1 MTEQPVTC
9 ISRYES
15 LSLPSKASPPSAIAN
30 QVNVTEEDIDIMT
43 PTGNGDD
50 ASPVRGGGT
59 TPSPTTAPPFFDHV
73 LVSKKRSISLDTAH
87 SDPDRRA
94 ESYESLTKEELI
106 RALQSRDDVIST
118 VDVDLDESNN
128 KRIKTTTAVPS
139 PSPTVSSTSS
149 SSSPS
154 LDEERSETGLRFFQA
169 TATTTTKKT
178 KEAKAAVMEVVAPAV
193 SPEQLDA
200 KVEQFRKL
208 AYQGIKAQITWRP
221 SCKSGTARFV
231 YACLCDEA
239 TFRAFL
245 NLHEKDKTKG
255 YKYDVAA
262 FQKDVLRNVL
272 MVRIRYGYLS
282 LNGDVRVSYNKKLSE
297 MKITGSFGV

>member
-1 MTEQPVTC
+1 MTE
-9 ISRYES
+9 
-15 LSLPSKASPPSAIAN
+15 
-30 QVNVTEEDIDIMT
+30 DIMT
-43 PTGNGDD
+43 PTGNGDNA

-59 TPSPTTAPPFFDHV
+59 TPSATTAPPFFDHV
-73 LVSKKRSISLDTAH
+73 VSKKRSISLDTAH
-87 SDPDRRA
+87 GDPDRRA
-94 ESYESLTKEELI
+94 ESYEGLTKEELI
-106 RALQSRDDVIST
+106 RALQSRDRVIST
-118 VDVDLDESNN
+118 LDVDVDGSSN
-128 KRIKTTTAVPS
+128 KRIKTTTPTAVPS
-139 PSPTVSSTSS
+139 PTPTVSSTSS
-149 SSSPS
+149 SSSSS
-154 LDEERSETGLRFFQA
+154 LDEERSERRLSFSNAT
-169 TATTTTKKT
+169 TATKT
-178 KEAKAAVMEVVAPAV
+178 KEPKEAAVMEVVAPAL
-193 SPEQLDA
+193 SREQLDA

-231 YACLCDEA
+231 YACLCDEP

-245 NLHEKDKTKG
+245 NLEDKDKTKG

-262 FQKDVLRNVL
+262 FQKDVLCNVL

>member
-30 QVNVTEEDIDIMT
+30 QANVTEEDIDIMT
-43 PTGNGDD
+43 TTGNGDNV
-50 ASPVRGGGT
+50 SPVRGGGP
-59 TPSPTTAPPFFDHV
+59 TPSATTAHPFFDHV
-73 LVSKKRSISLDTAH
+73 VSKKRSISLDTAH

-94 ESYESLTKEELI
+94 ESYEGLTKEELI
-106 RALQSRDDVIST
+106 RALQSRDRVIST
-118 VDVDLDESNN
+118 LDVEVDGSN
-128 KRIKTTTAVPS
+128 KRIKTTTPTAVPS
-139 PSPTVSSTSS
+139 PTPTVSSTSS
-149 SSSPS
+149 SSASS
-154 LDEERSETGLRFFQA
+154 LDEESAEKRLSFFK
-169 TATTTTKKT
+169 ATTATKKT
-178 KEAKAAVMEVVAPAV
+178 KEPKAAVLEVVAPAL
-193 SPEQLDA
+193 SQEQLDA

-221 SCKSGTARFV
+221 SCKTGTARFV

-255 YKYDVAA
+255 YKDDVAA